1 MGVDS
6 FDKKIVQEFR
16 AANLD
21 MLPFTPQME
30 AKIWEGIRQ
39 KKLKNR
45 RVFTSLSLACGFAL
59 VVLGTRSVWIG
70 ETSQVT
76 LHPVII
82 KHETELKGLSQEAKK
97 TVQSLYKF
105 APYLQNG
112 LVTKLSDNS
121 DRYDIYMKEKKKE
134 KGEGWSAEIRIDRTS
149 GELEKLDVLGE
160 ERNRATKSVLIQRGT
175 AILQEMLGEKSNEY
189 KQIGLDRSIS
199 FQRFVNKIPVSGD
212 YIGIDIN
219 EKGELDGYWRQGS
232 LDYFV
237 DKAAFPL
244 PSKVIPSHELGDY
257 LQKYIKLRYVEHFD
271 PKNDRPIL
279 EYTPGILDMYNFDAI
294 TGKPIYHTYYDYDPP
309 TLIQMN
315 PPNTPVIARNQ
326 QEAELL
332 IKREYE
338 IKEPLKVYS
347 NNWDDHKQRKEENEA
362 VYQFGERGEYT
373 VFTELSSG
381 RVLQIT
387 KYTPKAKGK
396 ISKENAKEKAIRFLA
411 KYLDPWDK
419 EVQLTYSNEDEY
431 SYKFRF
437 FKSYQ
442 GIPVLP
448 TVDSYISYSV
458 KIDSATGEGISFIK
472 DSIEKPYVPNKQ
484 VKLPDRNAIMSTKVG
499 ASEWLRH
506 NPVKL
511 VYEFVGGGKD
521 PRLVYQLVEKRV
533 DKNVFIDA
541 TTGKAVFVDR

>member
-21 MLPFTPQME
+21 MLPFTPQMK

-59 VVLGTRSVWIG
+59 VVLGTRAAWIG

-82 KHETELKGLSQEAKK
+82 KHETELKGLSPEAKK

-219 EKGELDGYWRQGS
+219 ENIHP
-232 LDYFV
+232 F
-237 DKAAFPL
+237 
-244 PSKVIPSHELGDY
+244 
-257 LQKYIKLRYVEHFD
+257 LQI
-271 PKNDRPIL
+271 
-279 EYTPGILDMYNFDAI
+279 
-294 TGKPIYHTYYDYDPP
+294 GKPPRSLPYVVYDH
-309 TLIQMN
+309 
-315 PPNTPVIARNQ
+315 PNYLNRLLMSPLFHTPV
-326 QEAELL
+326 
-332 IKREYE
+332 
-338 IKEPLKVYS
+338 
-347 NNWDDHKQRKEENEA
+347 
-362 VYQFGERGEYT
+362 
-373 VFTELSSG
+373 
-381 RVLQIT
+381 
-387 KYTPKAKGK
+387 
-396 ISKENAKEKAIRFLA
+396 
-411 KYLDPWDK
+411 
-419 EVQLTYSNEDEY
+419 
-431 SYKFRF
+431 
-437 FKSYQ
+437 
-442 GIPVLP
+442 
-448 TVDSYISYSV
+448 
-458 KIDSATGEGISFIK
+458 
-472 DSIEKPYVPNKQ
+472 
-484 VKLPDRNAIMSTKVG
+484 
-499 ASEWLRH
+499 
-506 NPVKL
+506 
-511 VYEFVGGGKD
+511 
-521 PRLVYQLVEKRV
+521 
-533 DKNVFIDA
+533 
-541 TTGKAVFVDR
+541 